1 MTDLLSGRIDLSGFR
16 GLAAVGGF
24 SYADVPESAK
34 GWAAT
39 IRFNERLQAQFQDF
53 TTGRTPSPWASAT
66 AASCLACSAGSPGT
80 ALRRNV
86 SRVSF

>member
-1 MTDLLSGRIDLSGFR
+1 MNDLLQERVSLDEFQ

-39 IRFNERLQAQFQDF
+39 ILFNDMLRKQFDAF
-53 TTGRTPSPWASAT
+53 ISGRIPFHSASAT
-66 AASCLACSAGSPGT
+66 AASCSG
-80 ALRRNV
+80 
-86 SRVSF
+86 

>member
-1 MTDLLSGRIDLSGFR
+1 MTDLLAGRINLEMFR

-39 IRFNERLQAQFQDF
+39 ILFNHHGYQVHFS
-53 TTGRTPSPWASAT
+53 PSGIPFFSVLTVVTFAFASKNA
-66 AASCLACSAGSPGT
+66 
-80 ALRRNV
+80 
-86 SRVSF
+86 